1 MYTYEIVKA
10 YVIVTG
16 SKMIKNVAIQV
27 IEGEVGGA
35 LPEGAIAYI

>member
-16 SKMIKNVAIQV
+16 SKMIKNVAI
-27 IEGEVGGA
+27 EGEVGGA